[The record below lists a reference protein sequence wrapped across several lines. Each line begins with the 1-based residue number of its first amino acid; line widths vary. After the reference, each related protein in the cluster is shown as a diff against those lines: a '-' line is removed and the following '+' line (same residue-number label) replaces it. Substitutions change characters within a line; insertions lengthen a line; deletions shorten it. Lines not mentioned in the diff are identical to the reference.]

1 MTTIDLSKFEQDG
14 GDEYERQI
22 RRVNTKTGFTASI
35 ETTTK
40 KALETIQDRR
50 ELAHFADRE
59 KRGFGGCSLV
69 VKKLVWSDWPGFRLW
84 R

>member
-22 RRVNTKTGFTASI
+22 RRVNSKTGFTASI

-40 KALETIQDRR
+40 KPWIALKVEQNLLLFTVSHKV
-50 ELAHFADRE
+50 A
-59 KRGFGGCSLV
+59 KP
-69 VKKLVWSDWPGFRLW
+69 K
-84 R
+84 